1 MARALPPLPAKLQR
15 SPVSTARVAMK
26 CNECYE
32 VDGEAVLGAVFR
44 CTDCNELMSRLQR
57 MFKKPGLSRTEVAFN
72 AMSKDERAEFFRE
85 EHASMGRGL
94 AAIVEALVASKTTT
108 TSTVSL
114 KGTGAFLEE
123 ADLREKYAKKPEQLE
138 AILRNTRPVYDPI
151 RETTLYEDMKYVSGF
166 EDNEEESKASGSA
179 IIQEGRLKPKKAAK
193 KEPKKPK
200 IAKGEVAPDAQPGPH
215 QISHA
220 QASSLHKF
228 LDIFTTMQYELAAGL
243 QVIDDSKLQEY
254 VVAATFKNVTIFV
267 LRLQDFIAMLEL
279 SLETKTDY
287 YNEMKGI
294 ESTLK
299 VAGKELVKN
308 MRLQIKTANLLKAG
322 PKDKGKKRKVEVCG
336 EQDSVP

>member
-1 MARALPPLPAKLQR
+1 MC
-15 SPVSTARVAMK
+15 V
-26 CNECYE
+26 
-32 VDGEAVLGAVFR
+32 
-44 CTDCNELMSRLQR
+44 
-57 MFKKPGLSRTEVAFN
+57 
-72 AMSKDERAEFFRE
+72 
-85 EHASMGRGL
+85 
-94 AAIVEALVASKTTT
+94 
-108 TSTVSL
+108 
-114 KGTGAFLEE
+114 FLEE

-220 QASSLHKF
+220 QASSLQKF

-254 VVAATFKNVTIFV
+254 IAAATFQERHNFRV
-267 LRLQDFIAMLEL
+267 A
-279 SLETKTDY
+279 
-287 YNEMKGI
+287 
-294 ESTLK
+294 
-299 VAGKELVKN
+299 VAGFHRDARVVFGNQDWLLQRDERYRSNSQSCRKGAREEHAVADQDGELVEGRAQGQGQEEEGRGLRRA
-308 MRLQIKTANLLKAG
+308 RLCAMMLQTC
-322 PKDKGKKRKVEVCG
+322 VC
-336 EQDSVP
+336 E